1 MNTSNDGHW
10 ASARAVRVVQLLS
23 MGDTTERLRVHLV
36 YCQCPTVVAV
46 SLIYVPYPCMS
57 TGFPIKINAT
67 LKINS
72 TVDFTSLR
80 MSVRK
85 EDKSFISQTS

>member
-10 ASARAVRVVQLLS
+10 ASTRAVRVVQLLS
-23 MGDTTERLRVHLV
+23 MGDRTERLRVHLV
-36 YCQCPTVVAV
+36 YCQYPTVVAV
-46 SLIYVPYPCMS
+46 SLIYVPYPCMHVYGLS
-57 TGFPIKINAT
+57 NKINAT

-72 TVDFTSLR
+72 TVDFTLLR

-85 EDKSFISQTS
+85 ED